1 MSKPVLKWV
10 GGKTQI
16 ATDVLALFPSTMNNY
31 HEPFIGGASILL
43 SLLERIKEGSIVVQ
57 GAIYA
62 SDVNPT
68 LIMVYRCI
76 QFSPSVFIAEV
87 RKILAVFESL
97 HGTEVNRKPTT
108 LAEAYTSQQSY
119 YYWIRTQFNAVRTS
133 PPTLTSAAMFLF
145 LNKTCFRG
153 VYREGPKGFNVPFGH
168 YKTTP
173 TVLDDANI
181 YAISTLIQHVVFTVC
196 DYADALARAVV
207 GDFVYLDPPY
217 APQTASSF
225 VTYTESGFGL
235 EKHTNLFAWCTST
248 PVKFLLSNAQ
258 VPLVTSAF
266 PAPTY
271 TTRVITCR
279 RAINSKNPSATASE
293 VLITN

>member
-10 GGKTQI
+10 GGKTQS
-16 ATDVLALFPSTMNNY
+16 ATDVLALVPSTMNNY

-173 TVLDDANI
+173 TVLD
-181 YAISTLIQHVVFTVC
+181 
-196 DYADALARAVV
+196 
-207 GDFVYLDPPY
+207 FVYLDPPY

>member
-16 ATDVLALFPSTMNNY
+16 ATDVLALFPSTMISY
-31 HEPFIGGASILL
+31 HEPFVGGASILL
-43 SLLERIKEGSIVVQ
+43 SLLECIKNGSIVVQ
-57 GAIYA
+57 GTIYA

-76 QFSPSVFIAEV
+76 QSSPAVFIAEV
-87 RKILAVFESL
+87 RKILKVFESL
-97 HGTEVNRKPTT
+97 HGAKVNRKPTT

-119 YYWIRTQFNAVRTS
+119 YYWIRAQFNAVRTS
-133 PPTLTSAAMFLF
+133 PPTISSAAMFLF

-153 VYREGPKGFNVPFGH
+153 VYREGPNGFNVPFGH

-173 TVLDDANI
+173 PVLEDANI
-181 YAISTLIQHVVFTVC
+181 YAISSLFQPVVFTVC
-196 DYADALARAVV
+196 DYAAALSRAST

-225 VTYTESGFGL
+225 VAYTESGFGL
-235 EKHTNLFAWCTST
+235 EQHTNLFAWCTST

-258 VPLVTSAF
+258 VPLVTAAF

-279 RAINSKNPSATASE
+279 RAINPKNPSATANE